1 MIFENYAATDS
12 AGLEELIR
20 SNVQTLQAVQAR
32 LWAAHSSWRN
42 GRLLSGILFPPERIL
57 QIAKYDW
64 SEAVNAWQESV
75 DTWWSERL
83 TGALREAP
91 DEVGE
96 DGKTRL
102 EAWIAMGQH
111 LIPWAEDIAKNMQDD
126 TLAADVRRFGGS
138 FKTAVGMAVGGAGS
152 VVSAAFTALP
162 WWAKA
167 GLGLLVAAKIYGL
180 TRRK

>member
-20 SNVQTLQAVQAR
+20 ANVQTLQAVQAR

-42 GRLLSGILFPPERIL
+42 GRLLSGVLFPPERIL

-111 LIPWAEDIAKNMQDD
+111 LIPWAEDIAKRMGDD
-126 TLAADVRRFGGS
+126 TLANDVRELGRS
-138 FKTAVGMAVGGAGS
+138 FRTAVKLWVEGGAELAK
-152 VVSAAFTALP
+152 AAVFALP
-162 WWAKA
+162 WWAKVGI
-167 GLGLLVAAKIYGL
+167 GLVVAAKIYGL
-180 TRRK
+180 TRK